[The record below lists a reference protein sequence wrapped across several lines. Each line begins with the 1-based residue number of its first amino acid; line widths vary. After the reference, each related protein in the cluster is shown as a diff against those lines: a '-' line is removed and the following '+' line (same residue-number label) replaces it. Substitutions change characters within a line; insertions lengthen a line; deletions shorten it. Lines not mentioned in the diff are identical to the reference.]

1 MIGSWA
7 WTWSL
12 INSLSWKP
20 GKFSSKH
27 LLSPF
32 KVSAGMKSE
41 LDKQMLRKLS
51 RFMKRIGGKWIDGS
65 KPMHKQ
71 VDGDKF
77 ICLDEIVKP
86 GNACLIYSFGISND
100 WTFEDQ
106 MDSFGRE
113 ESDKEELFENI
124 EGCDVYAYDH
134 TINAPP
140 TRGRNIRYFKTGV
153 GKGSINLK
161 TLKALIQQNGH
172 TGSLIQYL
180 KVIRVGE

>member
-1 MIGSWA
+1 
-7 WTWSL
+7 
-12 INSLSWKP
+12 
-20 GKFSSKH
+20 
-27 LLSPF
+27 
-32 KVSAGMKSE
+32 
-41 LDKQMLRKLS
+41 MLRKLS

-77 ICLDEIVKP
+77 ICLDEIVKT
-86 GNACLIYSFGISND
+86 GTACLIYSFGISND